1 MTHEAIKAAEV
12 ERIAKLARLK
22 LTDAEKAQTAI
33 DFDRILDHVDA
44 LQQVDTSG
52 IEPTQHIEGI
62 ALVLREDRVQPSL
75 PVDVALLNAPERL
88 GDGFGVPKIIE

>member
-12 ERIAKLARLK
+12 ARIAKLARLQ

-44 LQQVDTSG
+44 LQQVDTTNV
-52 IEPTQHIEGI
+52 EPTQHAGGI
-62 ALVLREDRVQPSL
+62 ALVLRQDSVRPSL
-75 PVDVALLNAPERL
+75 PVDVALSNAPERL